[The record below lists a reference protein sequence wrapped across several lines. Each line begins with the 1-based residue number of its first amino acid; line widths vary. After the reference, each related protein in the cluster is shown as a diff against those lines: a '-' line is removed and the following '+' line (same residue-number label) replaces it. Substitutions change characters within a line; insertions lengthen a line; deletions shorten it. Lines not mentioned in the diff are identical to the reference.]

1 MTERKTVRLGIV
13 GIGNMG
19 SEHCRLILDGRC
31 PETELC
37 AVADLREERREWAR
51 RTLPGNVKI
60 FADGT
65 ELIDSGS

>member
-19 SEHCRLILDGRC
+19 SEHCRLILGGRC